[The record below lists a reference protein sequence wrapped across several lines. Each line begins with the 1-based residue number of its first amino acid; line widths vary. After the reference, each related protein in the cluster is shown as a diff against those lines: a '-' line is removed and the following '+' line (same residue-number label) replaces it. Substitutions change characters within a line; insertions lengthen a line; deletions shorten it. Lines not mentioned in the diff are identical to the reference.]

1 MASRKGKFK
10 ASKVRPLAEAV
21 RGWIEDID
29 QRCEICGSLRR
40 LCPEVGDVDLVIS
53 GPTLAVANR
62 MTEVCA
68 ECGPDLTIMT
78 ADLNKSKK
86 SLDLLIDDVQ
96 FNIYVASAEAWGAM
110 TLFLTGN
117 MVFNVLTRTRAKQL
131 GYKLNQYG
139 LWQLDGDLIAARSEE
154 VILEALGVVYL
165 PPEKRTLNYGEQ
177 LELLWPF

>member
-10 ASKVRPLAEAV
+10 AARVRPLADAV
-21 RGWIEDID
+21 RGWIEDIG

-40 LCPEVGDVDLVIS
+40 QCEEVGDVDMVVS
-53 GPTLAVANR
+53 GPTLAIANR

-86 SLDLLIDDVQ
+86 SLDLLIDGVQ
-96 FNIYVASAEAWGAM
+96 FNIYVAEEDRWGAM

-117 MVFNVLTRTRAKQL
+117 KVFNVLTRTRAKDM

-139 LWQLDGDLIAARSEE
+139 LWLGEELIVARTEE
-154 VILEALGVVYL
+154 LILE
-165 PPEKRTLNYGEQ
+165 T
-177 LELLWPF
+177 LELEYLTPKQRTMDYGDQLKVKKEE